1 MKKIGFVGAGNM
13 AGALLK
19 GMLQAGQLKPDDVWA
34 SDPVDAQLRRMKRL
48 HKIETTRDNRLLVRQ
63 SQTILL
69 AVKPQAMA
77 GLLDEIRAEVNPRKL
92 FISIAAGFPLRRL
105 EAGLGG
111 QARVVRVMPNT
122 PVLVGRGIS
131 VAVAGAKATPA
142 DLKQTLKLF
151 KAVGEAVSITG
162 EDLLDAVTAL
172 SGSGPA
178 FVYMFAEALIEGGV
192 RGGLPQSLAY
202 LRDSVLDIATQNQDM
217 LGCGE
222 ADTKV
227 FERAWSQQAGHD
239 ADLDADAL
247 QEWSEQF
254 GRDELW
260 LGPVWFVVGLLRG
273 TSMYG
278 ANVGDD
284 DDDDEPDDLPPRIS
298 LTVPEGMKGKQSQY
312 GWEIHD
318 RSVVIGVTPLDREI
332 FRQMATQYAKA
343 GDMRLPNGAKMTN
356 EVTDPFTVGH
366 AAGTRVV
373 QTLHGNAA
381 PFSACYLLQVPGGY
395 VNVQIVAKGS
405 KKGIDLAKLEPMLAT
420 VRMSE

>member
-48 HKIETTRDNRLLVRQ
+48 HKIETTRDNRALVRQ

-77 GLLDEIRAEVNPRKL
+77 GLLDEIRPEVTPRKL
-92 FISIAAGFPLRRL
+92 FVSIAAGFPLRRL

-192 RGGLPQSLAY
+192 RGGLPQSLAAQLAHATVGGAAAMLAESGLSSRE
-202 LRDSVLDIATQNQDM
+202 LRDMVTSPGGTTLAGLAT
-217 LGCGE
+217 LE
-222 ADTKV
+222 SHHV
-227 FERAWSQQAGHD
+227 R
-239 ADLDADAL
+239 DAL
-247 QEWSEQF
+247 IAAVEAAT
-254 GRDELW
+254 RRAREL
-260 LGPVWFVVGLLRG
+260 
-273 TSMYG
+273 
-278 ANVGDD
+278 
-284 DDDDEPDDLPPRIS
+284 
-298 LTVPEGMKGKQSQY
+298 
-312 GWEIHD
+312 
-318 RSVVIGVTPLDREI
+318 
-332 FRQMATQYAKA
+332 
-343 GDMRLPNGAKMTN
+343 
-356 EVTDPFTVGH
+356 
-366 AAGTRVV
+366 AA
-373 QTLHGNAA
+373 A
-381 PFSACYLLQVPGGY
+381 
-395 VNVQIVAKGS
+395 
-405 KKGIDLAKLEPMLAT
+405 
-420 VRMSE
+420 